1 MTLYT
6 LQRLCGRKTL
16 ECSKDGR
23 MALMATRVNPGAGGQ
38 ATRVGARSREAW
50 CICENCDSAVL
61 GEGKAQEALGWVPL
75 GHCPHP
81 HSHVEMEAPSHVL
94 RAC

>member
-1 MTLYT
+1 
-6 LQRLCGRKTL
+6 
-16 ECSKDGR
+16 

-61 GEGKAQEALGWVPL
+61 GEGKAQEALEWIRL
-75 GHCPHP
+75 GPCPHP
-81 HSHVEMEAPSHVL
+81 HIDVETEAPLQVL
-94 RAC
+94 RPC